1 MPPMTHGRGTHP
13 GTIPAI
19 IPGMTPG
26 TILGTMATTATTAH
40 GAMAGTIPGTGI
52 MVGAIAATTARG
64 IIPGT
69 MAVDGM
75 AAAMPITVADTIA
88 TPLLAAPA
96 TVTATIMVRP
106 IMDAAQ
112 PIAAVVR

>member
-1 MPPMTHGRGTHP
+1 MPPMTHGRGIHL

-26 TILGTMATTATTAH
+26 TILGTMATTAR

-64 IIPGT
+64 IILGT

-75 AAAMPITVADTIA
+75 VAVMPITVADTIA

-112 PIAAVVR
+112 PIVAVVR

>member
-1 MPPMTHGRGTHP
+1 MPPMTHGRGIHL

-26 TILGTMATTATTAH
+26 TILGTMATTAH

-52 MVGAIAATTARG
+52 TVGAIAATTARG

-69 MAVDGM
+69 MVVDGM
-75 AAAMPITVADTIA
+75 VVAMPITVADTIA
-88 TPLLAAPA
+88 TPLQAAPA

-112 PIAAVVR
+112 PIVAVVR

>member
-1 MPPMTHGRGTHP
+1 MPPMTHGRGIHL

-26 TILGTMATTATTAH
+26 TILGITVTMATTAR

-52 MVGAIAATTARG
+52 TVGAIAATTARG

-69 MAVDGM
+69 MVVDGM
-75 AAAMPITVADTIA
+75 VAVMPITVADTIA

-96 TVTATIMVRP
+96 TVTATIMVQP

-112 PIAAVVR
+112 PIVAVVR